1 MSIEKARLKKIT
13 AKWRPMGLSDVLPFG
28 KYKGCRVGFVINM
41 DAKYLEKALA
51 DKIFFVNKAVER
63 ELKAKLDWIQWGE
76 YLLK

>member
-13 AKWRPMGLSDVLPFG
+13 AKLKPIGLSDVLPFG

-41 DAKYLEKALA
+41 DAKYLEKALTN
-51 DKIFFVNKAVER
+51 KIFFVNKAVVR
-63 ELKAKLDWIQWGE
+63 ELKAKLDWIQWSE